1 MSVCLCHLCCIFL
14 NISEGR
20 AKMVMRE
27 DTRVCVSPCLDYL
40 PVNSVRLLV
49 NRHEE
54 PWGNQVLRREEWRK
68 V

>member
-1 MSVCLCHLCCIFL
+1 
-14 NISEGR
+14 
-20 AKMVMRE
+20 MVMRE

-40 PVNSVRLLV
+40 PVISVRPLV
-49 NRHEE
+49 NRQEE